1 MKERQRRNIIVGV
14 FVILGILLFIIAI
27 YLIGQK
33 EYIFG
38 SPAKISA
45 IFNDV
50 KGLKEGDKVRMSG
63 IDIGTVS
70 GLEFTGNNQVLV
82 TISIDKEQFSHIHK
96 DSKVIIGSQGLMGAK
111 VVKVLPG
118 DVLGGT
124 LAENDTLETIE
135 QVEIDDIIREVNSV
149 SEDIGIVSSELAS
162 ITRKINRGDG
172 VFGKLFTDTSITTA
186 LDKTLLNFAKITENF
201 NIISEKISR
210 GEGVVGKLFADTT
223 LSSDMNTAG
232 QNIDQIASNL
242 SEITTMINSG
252 EGVFSK
258 LFTDTTLT
266 SNLYYTS
273 KNLQT
278 TTENLMVLTAA
289 LNNDSS
295 ALNLLIND
303 PSFADSLEIM
313 IERLNI
319 GIIEA
324 TEAAEAIQRSG
335 IIKIGGK
342 KKKE

>member
-1 MKERQRRNIIVGV
+1 
-14 FVILGILLFIIAI
+14 
-27 YLIGQK
+27 
-33 EYIFG
+33 
-38 SPAKISA
+38 
-45 IFNDV
+45 
-50 KGLKEGDKVRMSG
+50 
-63 IDIGTVS
+63 
-70 GLEFTGNNQVLV
+70 
-82 TISIDKEQFSHIHK
+82 
-96 DSKVIIGSQGLMGAK
+96 
-111 VVKVLPG
+111 
-118 DVLGGT
+118 
-124 LAENDTLETIE
+124 
-135 QVEIDDIIREVNSV
+135 
-149 SEDIGIVSSELAS
+149 
-162 ITRKINRGDG
+162 
-172 VFGKLFTDTSITTA
+172 
-186 LDKTLLNFAKITENF
+186 
-201 NIISEKISR
+201 
-210 GEGVVGKLFADTT
+210 
-223 LSSDMNTAG
+223 
-232 QNIDQIASNL
+232 
-242 SEITTMINSG
+242 MINSG